1 MKRKRQIKFRI
12 FYTIKR
18 TLKLFL
24 ILALMG
30 AVYSLGKAANENTRV
45 NKDIEDFKSR
55 AVFVGEFEIEYRLGV
70 YQTRRYYEVPRETSY
85 EVNDQRSVWSDPSQK
100 LLGKK
105 GDIFATYP
113 SPFPHIPGVH
123 QFITFYFGGH
133 AAIHNGNGG
142 FIEATGF
149 PEGDETVWDIITHDG
164 SKPHDY
170 SVTVHNGQTN
180 YWLNPVFRTESD
192 EAYPYYGSNYRKSF
206 IVLRVKDV
214 TSNQIDQAVSFAADK
229 ADKALYNFL
238 FFLDLKY
245 KFYCTD
251 LVSRAYQDALIP
263 VEKQRDYSRALNDD
277 GFITSVND
285 LVLSKYTYITAY
297 VEIIDDIT
305 HIYYLKD
312 I

>member
-1 MKRKRQIKFRI
+1 MKKKKLNLFKI
-12 FYTIKR
+12 FFVIKR
-18 TLKLFL
+18 TLKIFL

-30 AVYSLGKAANENTRV
+30 AIYSLGKAATENTLV
-45 NKDIEDFKSR
+45 YNEIKDFKRR
-55 AVFVGEFEIEYRLGV
+55 AEFVAEVEFEYRAGV
-70 YQTRRYYEVPRETSY
+70 FQTRRYYEVSRETSY
-85 EVNDQRSVWSDPSQK
+85 ELNDNRSVWSEPNQV

-105 GDIFATYP
+105 GDIFATHP
-113 SPFPHIPGVH
+113 SPFPHIPGIH

-133 AAIHNGNGG
+133 AAIHNGNNG
-142 FIEATGF
+142 FVEATGF

-180 YWLNPVFRTESD
+180 YWLNPLFRHEDD
-192 EAYPYYGSNYRKSF
+192 EAVPYYGYNYRKSF
-206 IVLRVKDV
+206 IMLRVKDI
-214 TSNQIDQAVSFAADK
+214 TQDQIDTAVDFAVDK
-229 ADKALYNFL
+229 ADRALYNFL
-238 FFLDLKY
+238 FFLDMKY

-251 LVSRAYQDALIP
+251 LVSRAYQAALIP

-285 LVLSKYTYITAY
+285 IVLSKYTYITAY